1 MDHTDP
7 RAALDALVT
16 RHKDSYA
23 ALSRMLGRNDAYLQQ
38 FVRRGSPRVLAEA
51 DRRRLAA
58 YFRVDEA
65 ILGGPDA
72 PSPPAPPGS
81 AGVHIRR
88 VHAVA
93 SAGPG
98 GLVDDDR
105 DDGAV
110 IIDPAIIA
118 ALGVRPAD
126 AAILSAQGDS
136 MAPTIQPGDA
146 LLVDRRQTHISTR
159 SAIFVLRVHGLL
171 MVKRVAR
178 HGAALIITSDNPDH
192 PRVEADQVDIIGKV
206 VWLSR
211 ALI

>member
-1 MDHTDP
+1 MDTADP

-16 RHKDSYA
+16 RHNDSYA

-38 FVRRGSPRVLAEA
+38 FVRRGSPRVLAER

-65 ILGGPDA
+65 LLGAPDA
-72 PSPPAPPGS
+72 PLRES
-81 AGVHIRR
+81 ASMPSGVRIQRMD
-88 VHAVA
+88 AVA

-105 DDGAV
+105 SDGGV
-110 IIDPAIIA
+110 VIDPAIMQ
-118 ALGVRPAD
+118 ALGVRPED
-126 AAILSAQGDS
+126 ASVITAQGES
-136 MAPTIQPGDA
+136 MVPTILPGDA
-146 LLVDRRQTHISTR
+146 LLVDRRQTRIGTR
-159 SAIFVLRVHGLL
+159 SAIFVLRADGLL

-178 HGAALIITSDNPDH
+178 HAQALIITSDNPDF
-192 PRVEADQVDIIGKV
+192 RAVEADQVEIIGKV

-211 ALI
+211 AIV